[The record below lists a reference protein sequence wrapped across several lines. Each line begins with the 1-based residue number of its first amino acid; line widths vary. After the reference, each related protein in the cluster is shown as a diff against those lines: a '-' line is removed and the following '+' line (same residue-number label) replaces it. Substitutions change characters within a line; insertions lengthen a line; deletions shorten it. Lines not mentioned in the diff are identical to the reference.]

1 MAHLFK
7 KFRKKPK
14 LKVNDNSAKFYNRVS
29 DINDSFSVS
38 PNVNCAE
45 TVSESIRSQSSH
57 TSNISR
63 TSDDSN
69 ELTVYWKQP
78 KYERTTKNPIF
89 INEPVDFYEDYHNV
103 TLERRRRLRNIGSF
117 PNGNIT
123 RESIANLP
131 RAFSMGN
138 LYPWNNN
145 YGNNYG
151 HNEEGK
157 IDESKVYIEL
167 QKNFQKRKSESD
179 ISTAFNDFS
188 KKLSKKREQS
198 LPDLFTSIEQPT
210 SLTQSPTFP
219 SYSSYSSLPL
229 YSKNADSGVFQS
241 TDDDIE
247 SIIHEDV
254 ENLLQAS
261 NAQSGSRMIKR
272 RSDETYRNPI
282 SRFDGSGA
290 DSLPVDEGDDMNN
303 EDDIDYSASVDA
315 VLKDLENSLDL
326 SEDDIS
332 INNDD
337 VRLSRESLS
346 YWASSESIISDED
359 SKIKVSGAWYQKRGK
374 RKSEGQIDFSND
386 NNFIDDID
394 DILDSSI
401 LQPPRRSFSTP
412 VETRKRASNI
422 SFLSLGTKHQKLKS
436 DEIFFHVEKK
446 IFDVQSKLNEALE
459 SQPNDNFQEEFA
471 AKHKKD
477 IQMKKSKLAQAVA
490 TQNMQSITDTLSES
504 KTDDYSSDNN
514 LDNNNNIVKKKRK
527 HVNILKT
534 VNTKPKELNIA
545 SKPYAVKVMIEP
557 VENIQSASKSRK
569 TSNYSE
575 LFRSRLDQFEQK
587 RSTSSNA
594 ANDKPTVRNKQSFQR
609 TSKGSYML
617 SAAHVNL
624 KSGFN
629 DTRKQSDA
637 ISESREDLEVKA
649 SNSKHTV
656 QSLVHDIESDLNV
669 DAETTE
675 KENLARKISKKMN
688 VTLPRGASANLP
700 IISDTNEESNQDE
713 DYVDSYLSVQSNVNT
728 RTPTG
733 LTILRRESTI
743 FRRPK
748 KTIEDILMEGA
759 DVSYICDTSL

>member
-14 LKVNDNSAKFYNRVS
+14 SKANDNSTKFYNTVSNVNDN
-29 DINDSFSVS
+29 FSVS
-38 PNVNCAE
+38 QNDSCAK
-45 TVSESIRSQSSH
+45 TVSESIRSESSH
-57 TSNISR
+57 ASNVSR

-78 KYERTTKNPIF
+78 RYERTTKNPIF
-89 INEPVDFYEDYHNV
+89 INEPVDFYEDYHHV

-145 YGNNYG
+145 SGNNG
-151 HNEEGK
+151 EAEK
-157 IDESKVYIEL
+157 DENKVYIEL
-167 QKNFQKRKSESD
+167 QNKFQKYKSESD
-179 ISTAFNDFS
+179 ISTSLNGIN
-188 KKLSKKREQS
+188 KKLSKTRKQS
-198 LPDLFTSIEQPT
+198 LPDLFSGIDQPT

-219 SYSSYSSLPL
+219 SYSSYSSLPS

-254 ENLLQAS
+254 ENLLQSS
-261 NAQSGSRMIKR
+261 NAQSGSRITKR
-272 RSDETYRNPI
+272 RSDGTFSNSI

-290 DSLPVDEGDDMNN
+290 DSLPVDEDDVIND
-303 EDDIDYSASVDA
+303 DDIDYSASVDA
-315 VLKDLENSLDL
+315 VLKDLENSLEL
-326 SEDDIS
+326 SDDDIS

-337 VRLSRESLS
+337 VRVSRESLS
-346 YWASSESIISDED
+346 YWASSESIISDDD
-359 SKIKVSGAWYQKRGK
+359 SKIKASGAWYQKRGK
-374 RKSEGQIDFSND
+374 RKSEGHIDFSSN

-394 DILDSSI
+394 DILDPSV

-412 VETRKRASNI
+412 VETRKRTSNV
-422 SFLSLGTKHQKLKS
+422 SFLSLGIKHQKLKS
-436 DEIFFHVEKK
+436 DEIFFHVEQK
-446 IFDVQSKLNEALE
+446 ISDVQSKLNEALE
-459 SQPNDNFQEEFA
+459 SQPNDSFQDEFT

-477 IQMKKSKLAQAVA
+477 IEMKQFKLAEAVA
-490 TQNMQSITDTLSES
+490 TQNIQSITDTLSEN

-545 SKPYAVKVMIEP
+545 SKPYAVKVMLEP
-557 VENIQSASKSRK
+557 VQNVQLANKSKNKR
-569 TSNYSE
+569 NHSE

-587 RSTSSNA
+587 TSTSSNSIS
-594 ANDKPTVRNKQSFQR
+594 DKPTVRNKQSFQR
-609 TSKGSYML
+609 TSKGSYVL

-624 KSGFN
+624 KSGFS
-629 DTRKQSDA
+629 DTDKQSDA
-637 ISESREDLEVKA
+637 IFKSREDLELKA
-649 SNSKHTV
+649 SDSKPNV
-656 QSLVHDIESDLNV
+656 QSLVNDIESELNV
-669 DAETTE
+669 DAETIE
-675 KENLARKISKKMN
+675 KEKLARKISKKMN
-688 VTLPRGASANLP
+688 VSLPRGASTNLP
-700 IISDTNEESNQDE
+700 IISTTNEESSLDE
-713 DYVDSYLSVQSNVNT
+713 DYVDSYLSLQSNVNT

-759 DVSYICDTSL
+759 DVSYICDRSL

>member
-14 LKVNDNSAKFYNRVS
+14 SKANVNSTKFYKTVSDVNDN
-29 DINDSFSVS
+29 FSVS
-38 PNVNCAE
+38 QNDSCAK

-57 TSNISR
+57 TSNVSR

-78 KYERTTKNPIF
+78 RYERTTKNPIF

-103 TLERRRRLRNIGSF
+103 TLERRCRLRNIGSF

-145 YGNNYG
+145 SGY
-151 HNEEGK
+151 NEEGEVDKNK
-157 IDESKVYIEL
+157 IYIEL

-179 ISTAFNDFS
+179 ISTSLNGIS

-198 LPDLFTSIEQPT
+198 LPDLFSSIDQPI
-210 SLTQSPTFP
+210 SLTQSSTFP

-247 SIIHEDV
+247 IHEDV

-261 NAQSGSRMIKR
+261 NAQSGSRIIKR
-272 RSDETYRNPI
+272 RSDETFINSI
-282 SRFDGSGA
+282 SRFDGLGA
-290 DSLPVDEGDDMNN
+290 DSLPVDGGDHVNN

-326 SEDDIS
+326 SDDDIS
-332 INNDD
+332 FNNDD
-337 VRLSRESLS
+337 VRVSRESLS
-346 YWASSESIISDED
+346 YWASSESIISDDD
-359 SKIKVSGAWYQKRGK
+359 SRIKVSGAWYQKRGK
-374 RKSEGQIDFSND
+374 RKSESQIDFSSD

-394 DILDSSI
+394 DILDPSI

-412 VETRKRASNI
+412 VETRKRTSNV
-422 SFLSLGTKHQKLKS
+422 SFLSLGIKHQKLKS

-446 IFDVQSKLNEALE
+446 ISDVQSKLNKALE
-459 SQPNDNFQEEFA
+459 SKPNDNFQEEFA
-471 AKHKKD
+471 AKHKED
-477 IQMKKSKLAQAVA
+477 IEMKKSKLAEAVT

-514 LDNNNNIVKKKRK
+514 IDTNNNIVKKKRK

-534 VNTKPKELNIA
+534 VNTKPKEVNIA
-545 SKPYAVKVMIEP
+545 SKPYAVKVMLET
-557 VENIQSASKSRK
+557 VQNVQSANKSKNK
-569 TSNYSE
+569 SNHSE

-587 RSTSSNA
+587 TSTSGNA
-594 ANDKPTVRNKQSFQR
+594 TSDKPTVRNKQSFNR
-609 TSKGSYML
+609 TSNGSYVL

-624 KSGFN
+624 KSGFS
-629 DTRKQSDA
+629 DTDKQSDV
-637 ISESREDLEVKA
+637 IFKSREDLEVKA
-649 SNSKHTV
+649 SDSKLNV
-656 QSLVHDIESDLNV
+656 KSLVNDIESDLNV
-669 DAETTE
+669 DAETIE
-675 KENLARKISKKMN
+675 KEKLARKISKKMN

-700 IISDTNEESNQDE
+700 IISTTNEESSRDE

-759 DVSYICDTSL
+759 DVSYICDIYL